1 MGVGSGM
8 LATSSRCCT
17 RRPKGPAAVSLGND
31 GRTERILMSGSR
43 VRGAVWATGATG
55 VGPLGCLA
63 CNTELPCDLII
74 WGNTT
79 GLKDSA
85 CFPIMPDL
93 PN

>member
-1 MGVGSGM
+1 MWEVGCWPHQAGVAPEDQKDQ
-8 LATSSRCCT
+8 L
-17 RRPKGPAAVSLGND
+17 SLGND
-31 GRTERILMSGSR
+31 RRTERILMSGSR

-79 GLKDSA
+79 GLKDIT
-85 CFPIMPDL
+85 CFSHHARPAQ
-93 PN
+93 